1 MTLSV
6 NLKDDRAEKIVEN
19 AKIKA
24 LKTKVSVSEVVIT
37 LLEQWSKDKIVLSED
52 KK

>member
-1 MTLSV
+1 VTLSV
-6 NLKDDRAEKIVEN
+6 NLKDDRAEKVVEN

-24 LKTKVSVSEVVIT
+24 LKKKVSLSEVVIS
-37 LLEQWSKDKIVLSED
+37 LLEQWNKGEIAIKDE